1 MKYKS
6 NESTYILANFPLGAT
21 VNIDIYNLAT
31 DTKVVTAGVMSQVST
46 TKIFKYSFSNTAG
59 EYLWIAT
66 DGVETKMGKIIVGS
80 SEDRIDDIH
89 KIHGL
94 DVSNPLSVSAS
105 ARTTGGISQTI
116 SGTSTVTVTR
126 S

>member
-6 NESTYILANFPLGAT
+6 NESTYILANFPLGTT

-31 DTKVVTAGVMSQVST
+31 DSKTVNAASMTQVST
-46 TKIFKYSFSNTAG
+46 TKVFKYSFSTTAG

-66 DGVETKMGKIIVGS
+66 DGTETKMGKIIVGS

-94 DVSNPLSVSAS
+94 DSSNPLSVTAS
-105 ARTTGGISQTI
+105 SRTTGGILQSI
-116 SGTSTVTVTR
+116 SGTSTVLVSR